1 MRGLDFRFKNSAS
14 LFRKV
19 MARLDRAIGEAQLK
33 GASVLPTP
41 ESILDSINDILRY
54 TVVVSRP

>member
-1 MRGLDFRFKNSAS
+1 
-14 LFRKV
+14 